1 MRQALYLPT
10 EVYPQPYIQ
19 LFHVDIKRR
28 KDYVWIFLLLVGC
41 FFCFLNKL
49 NDISVSFA
57 VNHFMAASS
66 KGPGLVSV
74 LSKLATS
81 LGLPNSLWAVHSREL
96 AGRLLGP
103 CVLETGTA
111 HWVPGF

>member
-10 EVYPQPYIQ
+10 EVYPQPYTQ

-28 KDYVWIFLLLVGC
+28 KDYVWILLLIGW
-41 FFCFLNKL
+41 FLNKL